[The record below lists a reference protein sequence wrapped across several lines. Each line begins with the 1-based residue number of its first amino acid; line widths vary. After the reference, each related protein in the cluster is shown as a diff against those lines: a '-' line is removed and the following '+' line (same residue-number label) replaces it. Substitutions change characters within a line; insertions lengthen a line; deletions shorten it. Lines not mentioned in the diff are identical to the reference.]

1 MRSSDEDGGLNNKT
15 AVDFVHSQT
24 RNQCFDNFLIFKRI

>member
-1 MRSSDEDGGLNNKT
+1 MKEEDLNNKA

-24 RNQCFDNFLIFKRI
+24 RNQCFDNFVIFKSI